1 MDGVVVGEASR
12 DVRNWLPCSGCGG
25 RGERAGARWCLGCGR
40 LECPRCE
47 QLPCTVCG
55 REILDA

>member
-25 RGERAGARWCLGCGR
+25 RGERAGAVVSRVRTLR
-40 LECPRCE
+40 VPEM
-47 QLPCTVCG
+47 
-55 REILDA
+55 